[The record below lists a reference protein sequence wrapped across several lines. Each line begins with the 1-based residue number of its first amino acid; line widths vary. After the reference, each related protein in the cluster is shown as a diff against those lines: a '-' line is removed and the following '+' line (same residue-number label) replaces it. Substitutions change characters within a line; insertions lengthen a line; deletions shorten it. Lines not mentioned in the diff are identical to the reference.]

1 VRVLPEHLDASN
13 LPAVARGCAVLGAG
27 GGGDPEL
34 ALLMALRAVEE
45 QGPVPL
51 VPLAELPDGGLVM
64 PCGSIGSPAV
74 ATERLWS
81 GDEGFVLRDTVETM
95 RGERVCALMCFK
107 VGGANGLLPVTWA
120 ARLGLPLVD
129 ADGMGRALSGL
140 QRQAMHLAGIPAGP
154 VVLTDG
160 RGNTLVLHPADDEW
174 AERLAR
180 GAAGTFGGVC
190 AAAVCSMTVEE
201 ARVAAIEGSIS
212 RAFQLGDALGAPG
225 EAGRPAAVG
234 EALGGT
240 VLIRGKVVDVE
251 RRVDEGFVHGCAT
264 VAGTAECEGRQLRL
278 ELQNEFLLAIDDGV
292 LLAAVP
298 DVISVLASDTGDP
311 VATERLAYGERVTVV
326 ALPAPDVW
334 RSEAGLSVSGPRA
347 FGYDVDYAAIH
358 PRIRPKAQRKGQRKA
373 QRKAV
378 RGAR

>member
-1 VRVLPEHLDASN
+1 MPERLDASN

-27 GGGDPEL
+27 GGGDTDLP
-34 ALLMALRAVEE
+34 LLMALRAVEE
-45 QGPVPL
+45 YGPVPL
-51 VPLAELPDGGLVM
+51 VRLDDLPDGGLLM
-64 PCGSIGSPAV
+64 PCGAIGSPAV

-81 GDEGFVLRDTVETM
+81 GAEGIVLWDTMEALH
-95 RGERVCALMCFK
+95 GEGACALMCFN

-140 QRQAMHLAGIPAGP
+140 QRQAMNLAGIAAGP

-160 RGNTLVLHPADDEW
+160 RGNTMVLHPEDDDW

-180 GAAGTFGGVC
+180 RAAGTLGGVC
-190 AAAVCSMTVEE
+190 AGALYSMTVEE
-201 ARVAAIEGSIS
+201 ARTAAIEGSIS
-212 RAFQLGDALGAPG
+212 RAFQLGDALGALG
-225 EAGRPAAVG
+225 EAKSPAPVG
-234 EALGGT
+234 VALGGT
-240 VLIRGKVVDVE
+240 VLIRGKVIDVE
-251 RRVDEGFVHGCAT
+251 RRVDEGFVHGSAT
-264 VAGTAECEGRQLRL
+264 VAGTAEYEGRQLRL
-278 ELQNEFLLAIDDGV
+278 ELQNEFLLAIDDGE
-292 LLAAVP
+292 LRAAVP
-298 DVISVLASDTGDP
+298 DVISVLTSDTGDP
-311 VATERLAYGERVTVV
+311 VATERLAYGERVAVV

-358 PRIRPKAQRKGQRKA
+358 PKAHPKARP
-373 QRKAV
+373 KAV

>member
-1 VRVLPEHLDASN
+1 LPERLDASN

-27 GGGDPEL
+27 GGGDTDLP
-34 ALLMALRAVEE
+34 LLMALRAIEE
-45 QGPVPL
+45 HGPVPL
-51 VPLAELPDGGLVM
+51 VRLGELPEGGLVM

-81 GDEGFVLRDTVETM
+81 GDEGFVLRDTVEALH
-95 RGERVCALMCFK
+95 GEGVCALICFK

-140 QRQAMHLAGIPAGP
+140 QRQAMHLAGIAAGP

-160 RGNTLVLHPADDEW
+160 RGNTMVLHPEDDDW

-180 GAAGTFGGVC
+180 GAAGTLGGVC
-190 AAAVCSMTVEE
+190 AGALYIMTVEE
-201 ARVAAIEGSIS
+201 ARGAAIEGSIS
-212 RAFQLGDALGAPG
+212 RAFQLGDALGTPG
-225 EAGRPAAVG
+225 RAEHPSAVG

-240 VLIRGKVVDVE
+240 VLIRGKVIDVE
-251 RRVDEGFVHGCAT
+251 RRVDESFVHGSAT
-264 VAGTAECEGRQLRL
+264 VAGTAEYDGRQLRL
-278 ELQNEFLLAIDDGV
+278 ELQNEFLLAIEDGLV
-292 LLAAVP
+292 RAAVP
-298 DVISVLASDTGDP
+298 DVISALASDTGDA
-311 VATERLAYGERVTVV
+311 VAAERLAYGERVAVV

-347 FGYDVDYAAIH
+347 FGYDVDYEEIGSET
-358 PRIRPKAQRKGQRKA
+358 RPKAA
-373 QRKAV
+373 H
-378 RGAR
+378 GAR

>member
-1 VRVLPEHLDASN
+1 MSVLPERLDASN

-27 GGGDPEL
+27 GGGDTDLP
-34 ALLMALRAVEE
+34 LLMALRAVEE
-45 QGPVPL
+45 HGPVPL
-51 VPLAELPDGGLVM
+51 VRLGELPDDGLVM

-81 GDEGFVLRDTVETM
+81 GDEGFVLRDTVEAM
-95 RGERVCALMCFK
+95 RGQRVCALMCFT
-107 VGGANGLLPVTWA
+107 VGGANGVLPVTWA

-140 QRQAMHLAGIPAGP
+140 HRQAMHLAGIAAGP

-160 RGNTLVLHPADDEW
+160 RGNTMVLHPDDDDW

-180 GAAGTFGGVC
+180 GATGTLGGVC
-190 AAAVCSMTVEE
+190 AATLYLMTVEE
-201 ARVAAIEGSIS
+201 APAAAIEGSIS
-212 RAFQLGDALGAPG
+212 RAFHLGDALGALG
-225 EAGRPAAVG
+225 EAGRQAPVG
-234 EALGGT
+234 VALGGT
-240 VLIRGKVVDVE
+240 LLIRGKVVDVE
-251 RRVDEGFVHGCAT
+251 RRVDEGFVHGSAT
-264 VAGTAECEGRQLRL
+264 VAGTAECEGRHLRL
-278 ELQNEFLLAIDDGV
+278 ELQNEFLLAIDDG
-292 LLAAVP
+292 LPRAAVP

-334 RSEAGLSVSGPRA
+334 RSEAGLSMSGPRA

-358 PRIRPKAQRKGQRKA
+358 PKIH
-373 QRKAV
+373 RKAV